1 MYLTYLKSKWEL
13 ITSVEDK
20 VTRRNRQLESF
31 KAQKAKIIKE
41 REFKASLPKSVTYLP
56 DKMKKN
62 G

>member
-1 MYLTYLKSKWEL
+1 M
-13 ITSVEDK
+13 EDK

-31 KAQKAKIIKE
+31 KAQKDKIIKE
-41 REFKASLPKSVTYLP
+41 REFKASLPKSVVYLP

>member
-1 MYLTYLKSKWEL
+1 M
-13 ITSVEDK
+13 EDK

-31 KAQKAKIIKE
+31 KVQKDKIIKE
-41 REFKASLPKSVTYLP
+41 REFKASLPKSVVYLP